1 MGDKKHAKSA
11 GRKTGSVR
19 GKPKRILPVEEL
31 QQIDELSGRFLA
43 AADEQQQSLTQALGA
58 ADVGVKGDTIG
69 GGPLPPPVVVRR
81 NRMPAIT
88 DGGHDIPEAIPD
100 TLTGDLPNP
109 FRSKQVKALLKKIT
123 GQSASRSDV
132 LAAYLLFR
140 GLGAE
145 DIYQIVKAASQA
157 SVSFHSGGKV
167 ISEPDYRVRMWAAE
181 FLAKTLGYIY
191 APRQDKAEVPAMFVQ
206 IVNEVRQT
214 PTGDL
219 IRQAKTYGI
228 EVDPVRFHINE

>member
-1 MGDKKHAKSA
+1 MVGAKVKSA
-11 GRKTGSVR
+11 R
-19 GKPKRILPVEEL
+19 GKPKRTIPIEQVE
-31 QQIDELSGRFLA
+31 QIDELSGRFLSVV
-43 AADEQQQSLTQALGA
+43 EQQQQSLTQAA
-58 ADVGVKGDTIG
+58 AQAGDPGDTRE
-69 GGPLPPPVVVRR
+69 GGPDPPAIVVRK
-81 NRMPAIT
+81 NRLPALT

-206 IVNEVRQT
+206 IINEVRQT